1 MDECIK
7 SRAKDISVI
16 VNSAFNTN
24 YTETTINEIIV
35 RLNNGEMSQLFHTY
49 DVDHL
54 LTNYISS
61 AVTVTVTVT
70 VTEATLMCLKS
81 FTNTC
86 IKREQ
91 SLETQLNRY
100 IDLYDTDKVITAGV
114 YCSFCTKCHYAVC
127 RKRF

>member
-1 MDECIK
+1 MDKCIK

-24 YTETTINEIIV
+24 YTETTINEIII

-49 DVDHL
+49 DVDRL

-61 AVTVTVTVT
+61 AVTVTVT
-70 VTEATLMCLKS
+70 EATLICLKP

-86 IKREQ
+86 IKCEQ

-100 IDLYDTDKVITAGV
+100 IDLYDIDKVITAGV

-127 RKRF
+127 RKGF